1 MQESKNMNIK
11 CLIEILKEKKYVKE
25 VDQFCLGQ
33 KPCVLILE
41 SKYDI
46 VIHKIMESVDDDYFT
61 YHVSVG
67 RINIV
72 DLRVL
77 KEWLRKN
84 CLNEINPINQS
95 ALAYDDYVTI
105 KSNLYILRRAI
116 NNYIEDYE
124 ADFEYSDKKI
134 INLEMQY
141 NRLEEEEKKKLEV
154 IDFINSLP

>member
-1 MQESKNMNIK
+1 MNIK

-46 VIHKIMESVDDDYFT
+46 VIKKIMESVDDDYFA
-61 YHVSVG
+61 YHVSIG

-77 KEWLRKN
+77 KQWLREN
-84 CLNEINPINQS
+84 CLDEINPINQS

-105 KSNLYILRRAI
+105 KSNLYILGRAI
-116 NNYIEDYE
+116 NDYIEDYE
-124 ADFEYSDKKI
+124 ADFAFSDKKI
-134 INLEMQY
+134 INLEMQA
-141 NRLEEEEKKKLEV
+141 NRLDEEERKELEV
-154 IDFINSLP
+154 IEFINSLP

>member
-1 MQESKNMNIK
+1 MNIK
-11 CLIEILKEKKYVKE
+11 CLIQILKEKKYVKE

-46 VIHKIMESVDDDYFT
+46 VIQKIMESVDDDYFA
-61 YHVSVG
+61 YRVSIG

-77 KEWLRKN
+77 KEWLREN
-84 CLNEINPINQS
+84 CLDEINPINQS
-95 ALAYDDYVTI
+95 ALDYDDYVTI
-105 KSNLYILRRAI
+105 RSNLYILERAI
-116 NNYIEDYE
+116 NDYIENYE
-124 ADFEYSDKKI
+124 ANFDFSDKKI
-134 INLEMQY
+134 INLKVKQ
-141 NRLEEEEKKKLEV
+141 NRLDEEERKELEV

>member
-25 VDQFCLGQ
+25 LDKFCLGQ

-41 SKYDI
+41 SEYDI
-46 VIHKIMESVDDDYFT
+46 VVQKIMESVDDDYFT
-61 YHVSVG
+61 CHVSVG

-84 CLNEINPINQS
+84 CLDEINPINQS

-105 KSNLYILRRAI
+105 KSNLYTLARAI
-116 NNYIEDYE
+116 NDYIENYE
-124 ADFEYSDKKI
+124 ANFAFTDKRI
-134 INLEMQY
+134 INLEVQA
-141 NRLEEEEKKKLEV
+141 NRLDEEERKEMEV
-154 IDFINSLP
+154 IEFINSLP

>member
-11 CLIEILKEKKYVKE
+11 CLIEILKEKEYVKE

-46 VIHKIMESVDDDYFT
+46 VIQKIMESVDDDYFA

-72 DLRVL
+72 DLRIL

-84 CLNEINPINQS
+84 CLDEINPINQS
-95 ALAYDDYVTI
+95 ALDYDDYVTI
-105 KSNLYILRRAI
+105 RSNLYILGRAI
-116 NNYIEDYE
+116 NDYIENYE
-124 ADFEYSDKKI
+124 ADFAFSDKKI
-134 INLEMQY
+134 INLEVQA
-141 NRLEEEEKKKLEV
+141 NRLDEEERKEMEV
-154 IDFINSLP
+154 VEFINSLP

>member
-1 MQESKNMNIK
+1 MNIK

-33 KPCVLILE
+33 KPCILILE

-46 VIHKIMESVDDDYFT
+46 VTQKIMESVDDDYFT
-61 YHVSVG
+61 YHVSIG

-84 CLNEINPINQS
+84 CLDEINPINQS

-124 ADFEYSDKKI
+124 ADFEFSNKKI

>member
-46 VIHKIMESVDDDYFT
+46 VIQKIMESVDDDYFA
-61 YHVSVG
+61 YHVSTG
-67 RINIV
+67 RIDIV

-84 CLNEINPINQS
+84 CLDEINPINQS

-124 ADFEYSDKKI
+124 ADFEFSNKKI

>member
-25 VDQFCLGQ
+25 LDKFCLGQ

-41 SKYDI
+41 SEYDI
-46 VIHKIMESVDDDYFT
+46 VVQKIMESVDDDYFT

-84 CLNEINPINQS
+84 CLDEINPINQS

-105 KSNLYILRRAI
+105 KSNLYTLGRAI
-116 NNYIEDYE
+116 NDYIENYE
-124 ADFEYSDKKI
+124 ADFAFTDKRI
-134 INLEMQY
+134 INLEVQA
-141 NRLEEEEKKKLEV
+141 NRLDEEERKEMEV
-154 IDFINSLP
+154 IEFINSLP

>member
-1 MQESKNMNIK
+1 MNIK

-25 VDQFCLGQ
+25 LDKFCLGQ

-41 SKYDI
+41 SEYDI
-46 VIHKIMESVDDDYFT
+46 VVQKIMESVDDDYFT
-61 YHVSVG
+61 CHVSVG

-84 CLNEINPINQS
+84 CLDEINPINQS

-105 KSNLYILRRAI
+105 KSNLYTLARAI
-116 NNYIEDYE
+116 NDYIENYE
-124 ADFEYSDKKI
+124 ANFAFTDKRI
-134 INLEMQY
+134 INLEVQA
-141 NRLEEEEKKKLEV
+141 NRLDEEERKEMEV
-154 IDFINSLP
+154 IEFINSLP

>member
-1 MQESKNMNIK
+1 MNIK

-46 VIHKIMESVDDDYFT
+46 VIQKIMESVDDDYFA
-61 YHVSVG
+61 YHVSTG

-72 DLRVL
+72 NLRVL

-84 CLNEINPINQS
+84 CLDEINPINQS

-116 NNYIEDYE
+116 NDYIENYE

-134 INLEMQY
+134 INLEVQAK
-141 NRLEEEEKKKLEV
+141 RLDEEERKEMEV
-154 IDFINSLP
+154 IEFINSLP

>member
-46 VIHKIMESVDDDYFT
+46 VIQKIMESVDDDYFT
-61 YHVSVG
+61 FHVSVG

-77 KEWLRKN
+77 KEWLREN
-84 CLNEINPINQS
+84 CLDEINPINQS
-95 ALAYDDYVTI
+95 ALDYDDYVTI
-105 KSNLYILRRAI
+105 RSNLYILRRAI
-116 NNYIEDYE
+116 NDYIENYE

-134 INLEMQY
+134 INLEVQAK
-141 NRLEEEEKKKLEV
+141 RLDEEERKELEV
-154 IDFINSLP
+154 IEFINSLP

>member
-1 MQESKNMNIK
+1 MNIK

-46 VIHKIMESVDDDYFT
+46 VIQKIMESVDDDYFT
-61 YHVSVG
+61 FHVSVG

-77 KEWLRKN
+77 KEWLREN
-84 CLNEINPINQS
+84 CLDEINPINQS
-95 ALAYDDYVTI
+95 ALDYDDYVTI
-105 KSNLYILRRAI
+105 RSNLYILRRAI
-116 NNYIEDYE
+116 NDYIENYE

-134 INLEMQY
+134 INLEVQAK
-141 NRLEEEEKKKLEV
+141 RLDEEERKELEV
-154 IDFINSLP
+154 IEFINSLP

>member
-46 VIHKIMESVDDDYFT
+46 VVQKIMESVDDDYFA

-77 KEWLRKN
+77 KQWLREN
-84 CLNEINPINQS
+84 CLDEINPINQS
-95 ALAYDDYVTI
+95 ALDYDDYVTI

-154 IDFINSLP
+154 IEFINSLP

>member
-1 MQESKNMNIK
+1 MNIK

-46 VIHKIMESVDDDYFT
+46 VIQKIMESVDDDYFA
-61 YHVSVG
+61 YHVSTG

-116 NNYIEDYE
+116 NDYIENYE

-134 INLEMQY
+134 INLEVQAK
-141 NRLEEEEKKKLEV
+141 RLDEEERKEMEV
-154 IDFINSLP
+154 IEFINSLP

>member
-1 MQESKNMNIK
+1 MNIK
-11 CLIEILKEKKYVKE
+11 CLIEILKEKEYVKE

-46 VIHKIMESVDDDYFT
+46 VIQKIMESVDDDYFA

-72 DLRVL
+72 DLRIL

-84 CLNEINPINQS
+84 CLDEINPINQS
-95 ALAYDDYVTI
+95 ALDYDDYVTI
-105 KSNLYILRRAI
+105 RSNLYILGRAI
-116 NNYIEDYE
+116 NDYIENYE
-124 ADFEYSDKKI
+124 ADFAFSDKKI
-134 INLEMQY
+134 INLEVQA
-141 NRLEEEEKKKLEV
+141 NRLDEEERKEMEV
-154 IDFINSLP
+154 VEFINSLP